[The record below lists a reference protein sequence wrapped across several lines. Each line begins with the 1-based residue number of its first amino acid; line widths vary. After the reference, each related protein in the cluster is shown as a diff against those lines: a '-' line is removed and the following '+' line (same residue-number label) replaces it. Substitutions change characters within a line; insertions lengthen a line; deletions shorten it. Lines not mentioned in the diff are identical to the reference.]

1 MNIEFHMYQS
11 HGFLFLVA
19 TEIKQADDK
28 AYEYLR
34 SVQERFIAL
43 RLDSVEDQGSKL
55 SLNKHFKAEL
65 KNIMQQYNT
74 NRKLWNTQQSMQSLG
89 QIRGQVNEVTNIMRQ
104 NIASVLDRG
113 EALEDIVTR
122 ANDLQATTDVF
133 HRQTT
138 HINRQLYWKNMRMR
152 ICLIAMVLSI
162 FAVII
167 IWASVKTA
175 KDHTTTTQRPEIER
189 TSPSS

>member
-1 MNIEFHMYQS
+1 MDTELDTQTSKSIKS
-11 HGFLFLVA
+11 RLFAMLP
-19 TEIKQADDK
+19 
-28 AYEYLR
+28 
-34 SVQERFIAL
+34 S
-43 RLDSVEDQGSKL
+43 SKL
-55 SLNKHFKAEL
+55 PSL
-65 KNIMQQYNT
+65 
-74 NRKLWNTQQSMQSLG
+74 TQQSMQSLG

-152 ICLIAMVLSI
+152 ICLIVMVLSI

-175 KDHTTTTQRPEIER
+175 KDHTTTTQMPQLQR
-189 TSPSS
+189 TLSS

>member
-1 MNIEFHMYQS
+1 
-11 HGFLFLVA
+11 
-19 TEIKQADDK
+19 
-28 AYEYLR
+28 
-34 SVQERFIAL
+34 
-43 RLDSVEDQGSKL
+43 
-55 SLNKHFKAEL
+55 
-65 KNIMQQYNT
+65 
-74 NRKLWNTQQSMQSLG
+74 MQSLG

-138 HINRQLYWKNMRMR
+138 HINRQLYWRNMRMR
-152 ICLIAMVLSI
+152 FCVIFLVLSI
-162 FAVII
+162 IAVII

-175 KDHTTTTQRPEIER
+175 SNKTTTTSAPPSTT
-189 TSPSS
+189 TSH